1 MQMVQD
7 VYDIAIIG
15 GGVNGMGIA
24 RDAAGRGLSVLLLE
38 QGDFASATSSASSK
52 LIHGGLRY
60 LEYYEFGLVRA
71 ALKEREV
78 LMAMAPH
85 IIWPLNFILPHSAD
99 MRPAW
104 LVRMGLFLYDH
115 LGGRKVLKASRGVKL
130 DRAKFKSEFSKGFS
144 YADCWTD
151 DARLVI
157 LNAIDAEERG
167 AEIFNY
173 TPCTGAKVV
182 DGLWEISAGG
192 ALKGTKLKARQLVN
206 AAGPWVRSFLDTN
219 QLADK
224 STHQLRLVKG
234 SHIIV
239 PKLFDGDD
247 AYILQQPDGRIVFAL
262 PYVEDYTLIG
272 TTDVEYEGD
281 PAKVQIDDAEI
292 DYLCAAVNR
301 YFRTEI
307 ATQDVVS
314 SYSGVRP
321 LLDSGEDNAAA
332 VTRDYI
338 LEYSELTGAPLLSIF
353 GGKITTYRALAEK
366 AVNKLSAKSS
376 WTAGGLLPGALINDY
391 SVAQMQNMFT
401 QAFADAD
408 VADMPQIIRR
418 WRRQYG
424 SRSRKIFDSKKLGQ
438 HFGHGLYQAE
448 VDYLCA
454 DEYATCAADILWRRT
469 KLGLKF
475 TADEAAALDGYIKQ
489 ELYGDSH
496 EQKSHHRD

>member
-1 MQMVQD
+1 MVQNI
-7 VYDIAIIG
+7 YDIVVIG
-15 GGVNGMGIA
+15 GGINGMGIA

-38 QGDFASATSSASSK
+38 QNDFASATSSASSK

-78 LMAMAPH
+78 LLAMAPH

-115 LGGRKVLKASRGVKL
+115 LGGRKVLKASKSVKL
-130 DRAKFKSEFSKGFS
+130 DKAIFKDKFHKGFS

-151 DARLVI
+151 DARLVV
-157 LNAIDAEERG
+157 LNAMDAEERG
-167 AEIFNY
+167 AHIYNY
-173 TPCTGAKVV
+173 TPCIGAKVV
-182 DGLWEISAGG
+182 DGLWQIEAGG
-192 ALKGTKLKARQLVN
+192 ALQGVPIQARQLVN
-206 AAGPWVRSFLDTN
+206 AAGPWVRSFLDAHN
-219 QLADK
+219 LADK
-224 STHQLRLVKG
+224 NTRQLRLVKG

-247 AYILQQPDGRIVFAL
+247 SYILQQPDGRIVFAL
-262 PYVEDYTLIG
+262 PYVDDYTLIG

-281 PAKVQIDDAEI
+281 PSAVHIDADEI
-292 DYLCAAVNR
+292 DYLCAATNR
-301 YFRTEI
+301 YFRSEI
-307 ATQDVVS
+307 TADDVVS
-314 SYSGVRP
+314 TYSGVRP
-321 LLDSGEDNAAA
+321 LLDSGEDNASA

-338 LEYSELTGAPLLSIF
+338 LDYSERSGAPLLSIF
-353 GGKITTYRALAEK
+353 GGKITTYRTLAEK
-366 AVNKLSAKSS
+366 AVSKLSNKAT
-376 WTAGGLLPGALINDY
+376 WTAHSLLPGALINDY
-391 SVAQMQNMFT
+391 SHDKMHDMFQ
-401 QAFADAD
+401 QAFSDDALEGAA
-408 VADMPQIIRR
+408 VKTIIKR

-424 SRSRKIFDSKKLGQ
+424 SRSRKIFDTGRLGR

-454 DEYATCAADILWRRT
+454 DEYAQCAADILWRRT

-475 TADEAAALDGYIKQ
+475 DEAQQRALEQYIKE
-489 ELYGDSH
+489 ELHGDRH
-496 EQKSHHRD
+496 E

>member
-1 MQMVQD
+1 M
-7 VYDIAIIG
+7 
-15 GGVNGMGIA
+15 
-24 RDAAGRGLSVLLLE
+24 S
-38 QGDFASATSSASSK
+38 
-52 LIHGGLRY
+52 
-60 LEYYEFGLVRA
+60 
-71 ALKEREV
+71 
-78 LMAMAPH
+78 
-85 IIWPLNFILPHSAD
+85 
-99 MRPAW
+99 
-104 LVRMGLFLYDH
+104 
-115 LGGRKVLKASRGVKL
+115 
-130 DRAKFKSEFSKGFS
+130 
-144 YADCWTD
+144 
-151 DARLVI
+151 
-157 LNAIDAEERG
+157 
-167 AEIFNY
+167 
-173 TPCTGAKVV
+173 
-182 DGLWEISAGG
+182 
-192 ALKGTKLKARQLVN
+192 
-206 AAGPWVRSFLDTN
+206 
-219 QLADK
+219 
-224 STHQLRLVKG
+224 LVKG

-239 PKLFDGDD
+239 SKLFEGDD

-338 LEYSELTGAPLLSIF
+338 LEYSESTGAPLLSIF